1 MDVILQRTH
10 PLRDVIQD
18 QVAQLGGLLFPCD
31 GSQWQAAIDSGCADW
46 IVLIDERAQVTA
58 EDFQR
63 LPQNLT
69 MAALRDFHDPDPD
82 LPYAETAPI
91 WLQPVEASSAAERFV
106 GEHCPAAVA
115 LCWNNPAHYSLICIK
130 RSVLTALTEIS
141 SGHPEPIWDW
151 LIRTAGRPERVTST
165 TPGGAIGS
173 WVIRYDVPAG
183 QISRPES
190 KDGPLSFVASSAAS
204 IPGLISHRPRPEIEW
219 LVKHIE
225 RTKPSQFITDSDQAS
240 IADSVAIKAGLLL
253 WHDAAD
259 ASHQLSQSIEGL
271 GKRHAGDYWH
281 AILHRREPDYGN
293 AKYWFRQFHLH
304 PVMSELIP
312 YATRALQD
320 VVDGQTWKGRLTGK
334 GSWDPFAF
342 VDLCE
347 ACAGNEGSPLGIAAR
362 RIQAAEMQLLMAAT
376 YLDASG
382 CFKNSTFD
390 SRGPAPDVHLNARP
404 HPG

>member
-1 MDVILQRTH
+1 MDVILHQAH
-10 PLRDVIQD
+10 PLRDVIHD
-18 QVAQLGGLLFPCD
+18 QVARLGGLLFPCD
-31 GSQWQAAIDSGCADW
+31 ASQWQAAIDSGCADW
-46 IVLIDERAQVTA
+46 IVLVDERVPVTA

-69 MAALRDFHDPDPD
+69 MAPLRDFHDPDPD

-91 WLQPVEASSAAERFV
+91 WLQPVEVSSAAERFI
-106 GEHCPAAVA
+106 GEHCATAVA
-115 LCWNNPAHYSLICIK
+115 LCWNNPAHYCLICIR
-130 RSVLTALTEIS
+130 RSALTAVMEIS

-151 LIRTAGRPERVTST
+151 LIRTAGHVARL
-165 TPGGAIGS
+165 
-173 WVIRYDVPAG
+173 
-183 QISRPES
+183 ES
-190 KDGPLSFVASSAAS
+190 KDGALSFAAPSAAS

-225 RTKPSQFITDSDQAS
+225 RTKPSQFIPDSDQAS

-271 GKRHAGDYWH
+271 GKHHAGDYWH

-293 AKYWFRQFHLH
+293 AKYWFRQFDLH
-304 PVMSELIP
+304 PVMSEMIP

-347 ACAGNEGSPLGIAAR
+347 ACAGSEGSPLGIAVR

-382 CFKNSTFD
+382 CDRNDT
-390 SRGPAPDVHLNARP
+390 
-404 HPG
+404 

>member
-1 MDVILQRTH
+1 MDVILHRTH
-10 PLRDVIQD
+10 PLWDVIQD
-18 QVAQLGGLLFPCD
+18 QVLQVGGLLFPCE
-31 GSQWQAAIDSGCADW
+31 GSQWQAAIDSGRADW
-46 IVLIDERAQVTA
+46 IVLVDERAAVTV

-82 LPYAETAPI
+82 LQYAETAPI
-91 WLQPVEASSAAERFV
+91 WLQPVEASAAAERFV

-115 LCWNNPAHYSLICIK
+115 LCWNNPAQYSLICIN
-130 RSVLTALTEIS
+130 RSVLTALTELS
-141 SGHPEPIWDW
+141 SGHSEPIWDW
-151 LIRTAGRPERVTST
+151 LIRAAGRPERVTSAT
-165 TPGGAIGS
+165 SGAAVGS

-190 KDGPLSFVASSAAS
+190 KDGPLSFVAPSEVS
-204 IPGLISHRPRPEIEW
+204 IPGLISHRPRPENEW

-225 RTKPSQFITDSDQAS
+225 RTKPSQFIPDTDQAS
-240 IADSVAIKAGLLL
+240 VADSVAIKAGLLL

-320 VVDGQTWKGRLTGK
+320 VVDGQTWKTRLTGK

-347 ACAGNEGSPLGIAAR
+347 ACAGNEDSPLGIAAR

-376 YLDASG
+376 YFDAIGHPIDKVQWRPVTDQFS
-382 CFKNSTFD
+382 N
-390 SRGPAPDVHLNARP
+390 LNARP
-404 HPG
+404 QTG